1 MDIDSLKRT
10 FAKAKGNS
18 LVVFLFFLLV
28 SCSLW
33 LSLTLNRIYETDIS
47 VSVQVENIPE
57 GVTLENEGEIAMRVV
72 VRGDG
77 TDLFGHFFND
87 GIHLTADYAAFIRSG
102 GGRMAMP
109 VNAIR
114 SKIIEQLGP
123 SLTLKSFLTDSVAT
137 NVKRTTKVVPVR
149 KNRIDLKAAEG
160 YEIVSVKYVPDEV
173 DITALIDE
181 VAAVKEVMTPAVVCD
196 GLECDTVIEMAF
208 LPGKYIDVYPERVQV
223 RVGVSKYVNRTI
235 AVPVEY
241 VNFPSD
247 VNLGFLPLDVNVVY
261 EVLEA
266 NEERVKTDDF
276 SVSLRFD
283 DYAYSVIVG
292 AAGDLEKRFKV
303 ATTSPL
309 VRNAKVVGVENVESA
324 DAGLNVDAL

>member
-10 FAKAKGNS
+10 FVKAKGNS

-57 GVTLENEGEIAMRVV
+57 GVALENDGEIAMRVV
-72 VRGDG
+72 VRGEG

-87 GIHLTADYAAFIRSG
+87 GIGLSVDYASFVRSR
-102 GGRMAMP
+102 GRLAMP

-114 SKIIEQLGP
+114 SKVIEQLGP
-123 SLTLKSFLTDSVAT
+123 SLTLKSFLVDSVTA
-137 NVKRTTKVVPVR
+137 NVKRATAMVPV
-149 KNRIDLKAAEG
+149 KQGRIDLRAAEG
-160 YEIVSVKYVPDEV
+160 CEIVSVKYVPEEVRVTTLVDEATV
-173 DITALIDE
+173 
-181 VAAVKEVMTPAVVCD
+181 VKEVRTPVLACD
-196 GLECDTVIEMAF
+196 GLERDTVLEMTF
-208 LPGKYIDVYPERVQV
+208 LPGRYIDVYPERVQV
-223 RVGVSKYVNRTI
+223 RVGVSKYVNRAI

-261 EVLEA
+261 EVLEV
-266 NEERVKTDDF
+266 NENRVKADDF
-276 SVSLRFD
+276 SVRLRFD

-292 AAGDLEKRFKV
+292 AAGDLEKKFAV
-303 ATTSPL
+303 SVTSPL
-309 VRNAKVVGVENVESA
+309 VKNAKVVGVENVESA

>member
-10 FAKAKGNS
+10 FVKAKGNS

-57 GVTLENEGEIAMRVV
+57 GVALENDGEIAMRVV
-72 VRGDG
+72 VRGEG

-87 GIHLTADYAAFIRSG
+87 GIGLSVDYASFVRSR
-102 GGRMAMP
+102 GRLAMP

-114 SKIIEQLGP
+114 SKVIEQLGP
-123 SLTLKSFLTDSVAT
+123 SLTLKSFLVDSVTA
-137 NVKRTTKVVPVR
+137 NVKRATAMVPV
-149 KNRIDLKAAEG
+149 KQGHIDLRAAEG
-160 YEIVSVKYVPDEV
+160 CEIVSVEYVPEEVRVTTLVDEATV
-173 DITALIDE
+173 
-181 VAAVKEVMTPAVVCD
+181 VKEVRTPVLACD
-196 GLECDTVIEMAF
+196 GLERDTVLEMTF
-208 LPGKYIDVYPERVQV
+208 LPGRYIDVYPERVQV

-247 VNLGFLPLDVNVVY
+247 VNLGFLPQDVNVVY
-261 EVLEA
+261 EVLEV
-266 NEERVKTDDF
+266 NESRVKADDF
-276 SVSLRFD
+276 SVRLRFD

-292 AAGDLEKRFKV
+292 AAGDLEKKFAV
-303 ATTSPL
+303 SVTSPL
-309 VRNAKVVGVENVESA
+309 VKNAKVVGVENVESA